1 MGEHLC
7 ATTCRIP
14 KRHLPDCTDEQCRGC
29 LPALAADG
37 LMLCRYHAERIGAD
51 ALEAAALDPDL
62 ALALTGQGEPG
73 VRGDHGGLSLN
84 DQAAEARTML
94 RAILSGWCRLIAEE
108 RGITLPG
115 AWRWMLQPL
124 PDGVEGP
131 LVTFRRFHVS
141 ESIEAL
147 ARYVVHHG
155 QWLAA
160 HPAAADCSA
169 ELRDLLRQCRAA
181 AYPSGT
187 RIVPVGL
194 CPVVDDDG
202 MPCDGK
208 LRAMIRPGESL
219 LPSAVGCD
227 VDEAHRWAASE
238 WRALGRTMGQR
249 VVAVGGV
256 A

>member
-1 MGEHLC
+1 MTEHLC
-7 ATTCRIP
+7 ATACRIP
-14 KRHLPDCTDEQCRGC
+14 KRHLPDCTDDACRGC

-37 LMLCRYHAERIGAD
+37 MELCRYHCDRIGAD
-51 ALEAAALDPDL
+51 ALEAAKLDGDL

-108 RGITLPG
+108 RGIELPG
-115 AWRWMLQPL
+115 
-124 PDGVEGP
+124 
-131 LVTFRRFHVS
+131 FRRGGEWVITDS
-141 ESIEAL
+141 VEAMG
-147 ARYVVHHG
+147 RYVAHHA

-160 HPAAADCSA
+160 HPAAADASA

-187 RIVPVGL
+187 RVIDIGL
-194 CPVVDDDG
+194 CPVVDNDQ
-202 MPCDGK
+202 MPCGGK
-208 LRAMIRPGESL
+208 LRAMIRPGESM

-227 VDEAHRWAASE
+227 QDEAHRWGASE

-249 VVAVGGV
+249 VVAVGG